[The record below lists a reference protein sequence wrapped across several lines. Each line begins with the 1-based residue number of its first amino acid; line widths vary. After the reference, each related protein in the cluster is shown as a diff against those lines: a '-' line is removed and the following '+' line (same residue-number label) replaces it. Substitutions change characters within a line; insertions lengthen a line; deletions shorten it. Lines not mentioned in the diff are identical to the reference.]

1 MSNQLLVSTRKGLF
15 VVGRGADG
23 WRVRQASFLGQNA
36 TLALPANGRGW
47 FAALNLGHFGV
58 KLHHSSDEGRT
69 FTSLPEVFDY
79 YAIQGFVMLGQFPK
93 SDWPARVVYVQ
104 DGTNEISFTRKGGPR
119 HTYPGNTG
127 YRLKVVSLEDS
138 SGAETLVVLRS
149 KEKVTDP

>member
-1 MSNQLLVSTRKGLF
+1 VAGFILCLVLG
-15 VVGRGADG
+15 VVL
-23 WRVRQASFLGQNA
+23 FLGWKSTIQLQQPSPVPPVPQPSPVVAQAA
-36 TLALPANGRGW
+36 TP
-47 FAALNLGHFGV
+47 FAP
-58 KLHHSSDEGRT
+58 SDEGRT

-149 KEKVTDP
+149 KEKVTGP